1 MFCQFVNLGFISRA
15 TFSRLQRNYAI
26 PAITSLWE
34 EMKTDVWKL
43 LDKEALILCG
53 DGRNDS
59 PGHCAKYC
67 TYVLM
72 EQFLNIIVDIGNV
85 DKRETGGISTNM
97 EVFCLKNLL
106 ERIVGKLSI
115 SEIVTDASTAVI
127 ALVRRMKG
135 KLY

>member
-1 MFCQFVNLGFISRA
+1 
-15 TFSRLQRNYAI
+15 
-26 PAITSLWE
+26 
-34 EMKTDVWKL
+34 
-43 LDKEALILCG
+43 
-53 DGRNDS
+53 
-59 PGHCAKYC
+59 
-67 TYVLM
+67 M

-85 DKRETGGISTNM
+85 DKRETRGISTNM

-135 KLY
+135 KLYRGKFK